1 MGLAIIFSEMKIL
14 NVPFTGLKNSGKVIM
29 TSIMNGA
36 FFDNFG
42 PPTMRHL
49 NTFLANNFSNSTV
62 SLFKRSIELLVIG
75 PSKHLISYSICYSFI
90 YSRCGYQR
98 LSFLQ
103 TLNSHISALFLGW
116 AEKKVDLLTS
126 DFLKNKI
133 VARLDKE
140 NGALKPLNYFLI
152 CLFKALLRYPFK
164 FLKIRADILD
174 TGFLCFNDIKNG
186 LSEFSINLRSKTLKR
201 NTTTD
206 FYKGFEMYT
215 LLILLQSVIKLLA
228 LGPVP
233 IVRNLGYKNVF

>member
-1 MGLAIIFSEMKIL
+1 
-14 NVPFTGLKNSGKVIM
+14 
-29 TSIMNGA
+29 
-36 FFDNFG
+36 
-42 PPTMRHL
+42 
-49 NTFLANNFSNSTV
+49 
-62 SLFKRSIELLVIG
+62 
-75 PSKHLISYSICYSFI
+75 
-90 YSRCGYQR
+90 
-98 LSFLQ
+98 
-103 TLNSHISALFLGW
+103 
-116 AEKKVDLLTS
+116 LLTS

-133 VARLDKE
+133 ITRLDKE

-164 FLKIRADILD
+164 FLKIRANMLD

-201 NTTTD
+201 NATTD